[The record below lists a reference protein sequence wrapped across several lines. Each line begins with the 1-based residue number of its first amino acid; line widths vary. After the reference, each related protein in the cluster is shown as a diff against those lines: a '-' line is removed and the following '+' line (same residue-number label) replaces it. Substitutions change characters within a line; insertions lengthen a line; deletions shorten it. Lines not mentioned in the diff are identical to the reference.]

1 MLDIETLIERVRANV
16 PGLRGVGGAAD
27 LDAAMR
33 PGARITPP
41 MAFVMPLGEQAQT
54 KQASSVLRA
63 TVRCTFGVVLVIQ
76 ALRDAEGREALRA
89 LAALRQALRDA
100 LLGWVPDGQT
110 GEPVIY
116 LGGELVQFEG
126 DGRLWWSD
134 EFQGTAHLR
143 KTA

>member
-1 MLDIETLIERVRANV
+1 MLDIETLIERVRAQV
-16 PGLRGVGGAAD
+16 AGLRGVGGAAD

-41 MAFVMPLGEQAQT
+41 MAYVMPLGEQALAR
-54 KQASSVLRA
+54 QASSVLRQ
-63 TVRCTFGVVLVIQ
+63 TVRCQFGVVLVIQ

-89 LAALRQALRDA
+89 LRVLRQALRDA
-100 LLGWVPDGQT
+100 LVGWVPDVAT

-143 KTA
+143 KAA